1 MLLLHDARQKYS
13 ELAEIIARVEQ
24 ELKNAPTG
32 TLRISKSHKSIQY
45 YKMDRQNK
53 RVYILKKNRVEAQK
67 LAQRDYLKKLLVCLK
82 RNLRATNYVIKNYN
96 PESVYKCFSKL
107 PSARR
112 VLVKPF
118 ILSPKEYAQ
127 LWQNR
132 EYEHKSEVP
141 QGNLET
147 IKGEKVRSKS
157 EVIIANLLN
166 THKIPYHYEY
176 PVPIRRGVTFHADFL
191 CLNLRTRQEF
201 YWEHC
206 GKMDDPEYSS
216 NLTARIS
223 EYLKKGII
231 PGKNLI
237 LSMETADIPL
247 NTKDV
252 ERMIEVFLI

>member
-1 MLLLHDARQKYS
+1 M
-13 ELAEIIARVEQ
+13 
-24 ELKNAPTG
+24 
-32 TLRISKSHKSIQY
+32 
-45 YKMDRQNK
+45 
-53 RVYILKKNRVEAQK
+53 
-67 LAQRDYLKKLLVCLK
+67 
-82 RNLRATNYVIKNYN
+82 
-96 PESVYKCFSKL
+96 
-107 PSARR
+107 
-112 VLVKPF
+112 
-118 ILSPKEYAQ
+118 
-127 LWQNR
+127 
-132 EYEHKSEVP
+132 
-141 QGNLET
+141 
-147 IKGEKVRSKS
+147 
-157 EVIIANLLN
+157 
-166 THKIPYHYEY
+166 
-176 PVPIRRGVTFHADFL
+176 PIRRGVTFHADFL